1 MENRSGVS
9 AAQRAP
15 RVMTANP
22 VRARGYRRIERNAK
36 GGVMPHTDLWTFQA
50 LPGTRE
56 ALVGCDVEARDGSIG
71 KVDQAT
77 PETGRANIVVDTGP
91 WIFGRKVVIPAG
103 TIDRIDID
111 DKKIFVALTKD
122 QIKDSPEYDPDQFD
136 ESYRTRLGTYY
147 EPYLH

>member
-1 MENRSGVS
+1 
-9 AAQRAP
+9 
-15 RVMTANP
+15 
-22 VRARGYRRIERNAK
+22 
-36 GGVMPHTDLWTFQA
+36 MPHTDLWTFTN

-56 ALVGCDVEARDGSIG
+56 ALVGCKVEARDGSIG
-71 KVDQAT
+71 KVDEAT

-91 WIFGRKVVIPAG
+91 WILGRKVVIPAG
-103 TIDRIDID
+103 TIERIDVD

-122 QIKDSPEYDPDQFD
+122 QIKGSPEFDPAQFD